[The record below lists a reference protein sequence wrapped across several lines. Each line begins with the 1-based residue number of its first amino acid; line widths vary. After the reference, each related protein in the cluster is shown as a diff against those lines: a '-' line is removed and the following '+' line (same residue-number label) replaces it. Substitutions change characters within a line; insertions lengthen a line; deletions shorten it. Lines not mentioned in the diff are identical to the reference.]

1 MDVSRPMPLLRR
13 LRAIVAVSVVAT
25 AALFAA
31 PSIAVADCMGPPAFD
46 EAVKT
51 ADIILV
57 GTVTETIN
65 GNRWATVAVE
75 EIWRGPDV
83 PATLQIKGGP
93 DANAAS
99 SVDRAFEVG
108 QRYVFFPYIE
118 ADTEPLPGVAA
129 GGLADN
135 SCTSTQIW
143 DDSMAAFRPAD
154 ARTGEVSNEGDIQS
168 IDLGFI
174 VGIGG
179 VLLVVVAVML
189 GVGLLARGRS
199 D

>member
-1 MDVSRPMPLLRR
+1 MPMLRR
-13 LRAIVAVSVVAT
+13 LRRIVALSIVST
-25 AALFAA
+25 AALFAG
-31 PSIAVADCMGPPAFD
+31 PAVALADCMAPPPFD

-57 GTVTETIN
+57 GTVTATIN

-75 EIWRGPDV
+75 EIWRGPDLPV
-83 PATLQIKGGP
+83 ALQIKGGP

-108 QRYVFFPYIE
+108 QRYVFFPYFE
-118 ADTEPLPGVAA
+118 ADSEPLPGVPA
-129 GGLADN
+129 GALADN
-135 SCTSTQIW
+135 SCTSTQVW
-143 DDSMAAFRPAD
+143 NDELAAFRPAD
-154 ARTGEVSNEGDIQS
+154 ARLGEVGTTGDVMPV
-168 IDLGFI
+168 DLGFI
-174 VGIGG
+174 AGIGG

>member
-1 MDVSRPMPLLRR
+1 MSLLRR
-13 LRAIVAVSVVAT
+13 LRALVALSIVAT
-25 AALFAA
+25 PALFAA
-31 PSIAVADCMGPPAFD
+31 PSVALADCMAPPAFE

-51 ADIILV
+51 ADIALV
-57 GTVTETIN
+57 GTVTETVN
-65 GNRWATVAVE
+65 GNRWATISVE
-75 EIWRGPDV
+75 EIWRGPDL
-83 PATLQIKGGP
+83 PATLLLKGGP

-99 SVDRAFEVG
+99 SVDRSFEVG
-108 QRYVFFPYIE
+108 LRYVFFPYV
-118 ADTEPLPGVAA
+118 ADAEPLPGVAA

-135 SCTSTQIW
+135 SCTSTQAW

-154 ARTGEVSNEGDIQS
+154 ARTGEVSNGGDAQA